1 MNISL
6 QSNTQRRLQLLNKIK
21 VYLIETIGLGIR
33 EEANSGYTVYWH
45 RLNKTNT
52 VSVKAYVDE
61 VKSTCVQLNID
72 VHELLQWC

>member
-33 EEANSGYTVYWH
+33 EEANSGYTVY
-45 RLNKTNT
+45 
-52 VSVKAYVDE
+52 
-61 VKSTCVQLNID
+61 
-72 VHELLQWC
+72 